1 MASQLQT
8 IMDRLLATWK
18 VDFGKLES
26 IFERVAR
33 LETVVNKKKT
43 ELDTLKAK
51 TKVIEEGDGEIEKG
65 MEFANSQIE
74 ELKKKDQENAA
85 KIKELKD
92 QLLYKEVYSRREN
105 LRFFGIPETTD

>member
-8 IMDRLLATWK
+8 IMDRLSNVESRL
-18 VDFGKLES
+18 GKLES
-26 IFERVAR
+26 ILERVAR
-33 LETVVNKKKT
+33 LETVVNKNKT

-51 TKVIEEGDGEIEKG
+51 TKG
-65 MEFANSQIE
+65 MEFANFQIE

-85 KIKELKD
+85 KIKELND

-105 LRFFGIPETTD
+105 LCFFGIPETTD